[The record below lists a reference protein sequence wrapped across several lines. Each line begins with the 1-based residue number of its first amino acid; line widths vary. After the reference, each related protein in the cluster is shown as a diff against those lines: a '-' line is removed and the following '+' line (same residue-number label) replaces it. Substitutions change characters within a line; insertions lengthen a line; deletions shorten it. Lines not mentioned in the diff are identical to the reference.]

1 MKKVMMDD
9 VVFDSLRRLHLRTIR
24 CYNANICREWHS
36 FEVYVSILDR
46 RYLHRR
52 ECGLLIST
60 ANVLHDDNYCRRSA
74 EVPL

>member
-36 FEVYVSILDR
+36 FEVYVSILGR

-52 ECGLLIST
+52 ADRQIFVTCHAG
-60 ANVLHDDNYCRRSA
+60 Y
-74 EVPL
+74 